1 MLRHHLMTKIDFYW
15 SQKGLGT
22 KIINLK
28 KFRVKKLSLPYFF
41 ISQLHSNMLLT
52 LFYDNIICQ
61 NWDKTMLF
69 FNFFKIYFFGR
80 ISDNLNQTN
89 PFITGLG
96 WFGLAKKI
104 LKSKPI
110 KINWF
115 RFYFLPNPNQRDP
128 GTPLIKAVI
137 VFEILKRG
145 PCSP

>member
-1 MLRHHLMTKIDFYW
+1 MLF
-15 SQKGLGT
+15 S
-22 KIINLK
+22 IICYYL
-28 KFRVKKLSLPYFF
+28 VG